1 MDPLL
6 TSDELAAILKVDV
19 VTIRRLV
26 NRQEITAY
34 RVGNEFRFTET
45 ELEQYLQRQRLPA
58 KGERSEPNGFQGFMR
73 RLMGKPTGGHDRFE
87 RFTRRAR
94 NVLALAQKEAVGLNH
109 NYIGTEHLLLGLIK
123 EDGGIAGRVLH
134 EQGVSLEQ
142 VHERITS
149 IIGKGDKPSAGEGTL
164 TPRSRKVIEYAVDEA
179 KRLGHPFVG
188 TEHIL
193 LGLIR
198 EGEGIAAHV
207 LRDVLRTERLDSV
220 REAVLRILDQ
230 EGVTAENIPPIPE
243 EANSLLSE
251 QEEALTCSVCSA
263 RCPTYFHYCFN
274 CGVPFES

>member
-58 KGERSEPNGFQGFMR
+58 KGERAEPVGFPGFLHK
-73 RLMGKPTGGHDRFE
+73 LMGKPDGNDRFD

-94 NVLALAQKEAVGLNH
+94 NVLTLAQKEAVSLKH

-123 EDGGIAGRVLH
+123 EEGGIAARTLR
-134 EQGVSLEQ
+134 EQGVNYEQ
-142 VHERITS
+142 VHEPVAN
-149 IIGKGDKPSAGEGTL
+149 IIGRGDKMVFGEIHV
-164 TPRSRKVIEYAVDEA
+164 TPRTKKVIELAVDEA
-179 KRLGHPFVG
+179 RLLGHSFLG
-188 TEHIL
+188 TEHLL

-198 EGEGIAAHV
+198 EGEGLGVHV
-207 LRDVLRTERLDSV
+207 LRDVLHTEQLDAL
-220 REAVLRILDQ
+220 REAVLRKMGQAGATD
-230 EGVTAENIPPIPE
+230 ENVSEVPE
-243 EANSLLSE
+243 EAKTLLGD
-251 QEEALTCSVCSA
+251 QEEALTCPVCSA

-274 CGVPFES
+274 CGAPFES